1 MTFSSPLEPRDLDR
15 SALFRGVS
23 DAIGDQLDGVAT
35 RPVAPTVS
43 TEEIR
48 ARLSAYE
55 FDRPVAP
62 ERAVADVLELLSDGI
77 VQVGHP
83 RYFGLFNPRPAPMA
97 VLADALVAAFNPQL
111 AVHSHAPAAVE
122 IERHLLRFIGARLGF
137 DRDLVA
143 GSFCAG
149 GAEAN
154 LTGVLLALTRK
165 FPEVARGGVRTLGGQ
180 PLLYVSEE
188 GHHSF
193 FKVAGVAGLGR
204 DAIRLVPADGDLR
217 IDVAA
222 LREIVAEDRA
232 AGHLPFL
239 AIATAGATS
248 TGVIDPLADVADA
261 CSEEGLH
268 LHVDAA
274 WAGALCL
281 SDRLR
286 PLLEGIERADSAT
299 IDAHKWLSTP
309 MAGGM
314 FLCTDEQGLIDTF
327 PTVTAYMPGADA
339 AADPYLHSLQWSRR
353 FIGLKLFLPLAVAGT
368 DGYAR
373 QLEHD
378 LEIGDHLRA
387 TLAGRD
393 WEIVNRSPLPVVCFV
408 DPRLASTDERRSA
421 ATHSVIAES
430 VVRSGRCWISPTR
443 VGGRA
448 ALRACI
454 TNYVTG
460 PDDVEALADALD
472 AARAQTIG

>member
-1 MTFSSPLEPRDLDR
+1 MSFSSPLEPRDLELSPLLR
-15 SALFRGVS
+15 TLA
-23 DAIGDQLDGVAT
+23 DAVESQLDEVSERA
-35 RPVAPTVS
+35 VAPTIG

-48 ARLSAYE
+48 ARLSSYE
-55 FDRPVAP
+55 FHRPVAA
-62 ERAVADVLELLSDGI
+62 ERAVTEAVELLSDGI

-122 IERHLLRFIGARLGF
+122 IERHVLRFIGARLGYVS
-137 DRDLVA
+137 DRVA
-143 GSFCAG
+143 GSFTGG

-154 LTGVLLALTRK
+154 LTGVLLALTRR
-165 FPEVARGGVRTLGGQ
+165 FPEVGGAGLRALGGQ

-188 GHHSF
+188 SHHSF
-193 FKVAGVAGLGR
+193 FKIAGVAGLGR
-204 DAIRLVPADGDLR
+204 DAIRLVPTDGDLR

-248 TGVIDPLADVADA
+248 TGVIDPLAELADA
-261 CSEEGLH
+261 CDEEGLH

-286 PLLEGIERADSAT
+286 PLLAGIERAHSVT

-327 PTVTAYMPGADA
+327 PTATAYMPGANA
-339 AADPYLHSLQWSRR
+339 AADPYLHSIQWSRR
-353 FIGLKLFLPLAVAGT
+353 FIGFKLFLPLAVAGT

-378 LEIGDHLRA
+378 VELGDRLRD
-387 TLAGRD
+387 TLAGRG
-393 WEIVNRSPLPVVCFV
+393 WEIVNRTPLPVACFV
-408 DPRLASTDERRSA
+408 DPGLESRDEGRSA
-421 ATHSVIAES
+421 AAHEAIAES
-430 VVRSGRCWISPTR
+430 VVASGGCWISPTR
-443 VGGRA
+443 VGDRT

-454 TNYVTG
+454 TNYATDT
-460 PDDVEALADALD
+460 DDIDALIDALD
-472 AARAQTIG
+472 TARARAG